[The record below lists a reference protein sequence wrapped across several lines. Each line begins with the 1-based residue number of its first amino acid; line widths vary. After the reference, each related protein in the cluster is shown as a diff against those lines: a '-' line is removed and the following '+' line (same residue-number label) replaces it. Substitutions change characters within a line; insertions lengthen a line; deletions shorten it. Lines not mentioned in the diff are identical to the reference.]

1 MSFKSKIKGFINYYY
16 SKKNEKNMV
25 PVEIPTLSSN
35 LLEGKIALIIGGTG
49 GIGRGI
55 AQSFI
60 EAGAKV
66 IISGTNENKI
76 NSYIKGFGEQA
87 KGIVINIREVGS
99 FDNRILEAALLF
111 EENRIDILVNCAGV
125 HGDQSFG
132 NVSEE
137 TYDAVMDTNLK
148 GMFFMTQSM
157 GNYMKKNSIK
167 GHILNVSSAAALKP
181 GFTPYEISKNGVR
194 ALTLGA
200 SAELIQYGIVVNAI
214 GPGPVATAMLGR
226 KETDTLYTDCVP
238 AGRFATPKE
247 IGQLATI
254 MVSDMCNLVIGDTF
268 YISGGSGTIKMRW
281 YTKEC
286 PN

>member
-1 MSFKSKIKGFINYYY
+1 MSIKSKLKSFINYYY
-16 SKKNEKNMV
+16 SKKQEKNII
-25 PVEIPTLSSN
+25 PVEIPILKSS

-55 AQSFI
+55 AHSFI

-76 NSYIKGFGEQA
+76 NSYIKDFGEQA

-99 FDNRILEAALLF
+99 FDNHIIEAASLF
-111 EENRIDILVNCAGV
+111 NENRIDILVNCAGV

-132 NVSEE
+132 SVTEE
-137 TYDAVMDTNLK
+137 TYDSVLDTNLK

-181 GFTPYEISKNGVR
+181 GFTPYEISKNGVK

-200 SAELIQYGIVVNAI
+200 AAELTQYGIVVNAI

-238 AGRFATPKE
+238 SGRFATPNE

-268 YISGGSGTIKMRW
+268 YISGGSGTIKMR
-281 YTKEC
+281 
-286 PN
+286 

>member
-1 MSFKSKIKGFINYYY
+1 MSIKSKLKSFINYYY
-16 SKKNEKNMV
+16 SKKQEKNII
-25 PVEIPTLSSN
+25 PVEIPILKSS

-55 AQSFI
+55 AHSFI

-66 IISGTNENKI
+66 IISSTNENKI
-76 NSYIKGFGEQA
+76 NSYIKDFGEQA
-87 KGIVINIREVGS
+87 KGIVINIRDVGS
-99 FDNRILEAALLF
+99 FDNRIIEAASLF
-111 EENRIDILVNCAGV
+111 NENRIDILVNCAGV
-125 HGDQSFG
+125 HGNQNFG
-132 NVSEE
+132 SVTEE
-137 TYDAVMDTNLK
+137 TYDSVLDTNLK

-181 GFTPYEISKNGVR
+181 GFTPYEISKNGVK

-238 AGRFATPKE
+238 SGRFATPNE

-254 MVSDMCNLVIGDTF
+254 MVSDMCNLVVGDTF
-268 YISGGSGTIKMRW
+268 YISGGSGTIKMR
-281 YTKEC
+281 
-286 PN
+286 